1 MFAERHARAKRPHQ
15 GRVLVQKRLFGVT
28 IAKMERVSIILP
40 LVCAAGFLAA
50 APTMAAEIQ
59 KHPVGPLQEAIYG
72 FAVAE
77 YCGLLDPAVAEGFQ
91 LQQAWIMTRD
101 GITPEREH
109 ADRHAAM
116 KAADW
121 QYDDHG
127 LGGYRGWCRS
137 DGLSAVYRFLLFREA
152 ILGK

>member
-1 MFAERHARAKRPHQ
+1 MTLS
-15 GRVLVQKRLFGVT
+15 LVWAASSLT
-28 IAKMERVSIILP
+28 ASSAIA
-40 LVCAAGFLAA
+40 ADF
-50 APTMAAEIQ
+50 Q
-59 KHPVGPLQEAIYG
+59 KHPIGPLQEAIYG

-77 YCGLLDPAVAEGFQ
+77 YCGMLDPVIAEGFQ
-91 LQQAWIMTRD
+91 LEQAWIMARD

-109 ADRHAAM
+109 ADRRAAL

-137 DGLSAVYRFLLFREA
+137 DGLPAVYRFLLFREA